1 MSFLTNDFCWFIMD
15 DDNFDDEEEGLD
27 INNAA
32 LMVTSHDDGPRRPD
46 PSNMT
51 KSQYE
56 IALKEYQCE
65 HKK

>member
-1 MSFLTNDFCWFIMD
+1 MD
-15 DDNFDDEEEGLD
+15 DDTFDDEEEGLD

-56 IALKEYQCE
+56 IALKEYQRE